1 MKRVSEVSM
10 SSGVDVNEIV
20 SISISLWL
28 MASGPK
34 YCANTLNKMLF
45 CRAT

>member
-1 MKRVSEVSM
+1 MMRVSEVSM
-10 SSGVDVNEIV
+10 SSGVDVSEIV

-34 YCANTLNKMLF
+34 YWPA
-45 CRAT
+45 R